1 MDPLAGVIAQ
11 MGAPVGDT
19 AAVDVNWTL
28 FTNTFQSID
37 TPLVDAVTATI
48 GALTGYLAPIMVP
61 MLTVYLII
69 FGIQSAMGR
78 VPLSAFLSV
87 ALRAAVVVYIIANAA
102 NFNQW
107 VGNVFLQAIPND
119 IGNAVNGALGGGA
132 PINGGQQFDTV
143 WNDAYTAGLV
153 VWKALPSLSLK
164 GIMMCGVVV
173 LFWATALASVALGFL
188 MFLASRVL
196 MALLIAIGPIFI
208 ACALF
213 GASRQFFNGWLS
225 ACVST
230 VVAQLLIVTL
240 MSLMIRVETTELGRI
255 AAAPVGGNVVGQAGA
270 LMGVSALLFICA
282 LLAKQ
287 IPNVAVGIAGGAYHN
302 LNTYTHAAGGAA
314 SAAAS
319 GARSAG
325 GAAMSAGTANFR
337 SSAPTTPTGKSLG
350 G

>member
-188 MFLASRVL
+188 MFLASQVL

-240 MSLMIRVETTELGRI
+240 
-255 AAAPVGGNVVGQAGA
+255 
-270 LMGVSALLFICA
+270 
-282 LLAKQ
+282 
-287 IPNVAVGIAGGAYHN
+287 NVADDPRRDHRTRTHCCSTGRRQCRRPSRRAYGCIGASIY
-302 LNTYTHAAGGAA
+302 LRITCQANTQRCRRH
-314 SAAAS
+314 
-319 GARSAG
+319 RW
-325 GAAMSAGTANFR
+325 R
-337 SSAPTTPTGKSLG
+337 RLPQP
-350 G
+350 